1 MVSVVA
7 SRWAAGLAALV
18 CGLFGFF
25 LANSAAPG
33 LLADLGRVRAWLAA
47 VRLRYAN
54 LVAAGRATLFAHA
67 NGGRDPLAYLRD
79 ELPRHRPAS
88 RHEPQLALVRAH
100 SVVTSAKAIMNDVE
114 LV

>member
-1 MVSVVA
+1 MPSW
-7 SRWAAGLAALV
+7 WAAGLAALV

-33 LLADLGRVRAWLAA
+33 YWSIWARVRAWLAA

-54 LVAAGRATLFAHA
+54 LVAAGRATLVAHA

-88 RHEPQLALVRAH
+88 CTNRSWHW
-100 SVVTSAKAIMNDVE
+100 
-114 LV
+114 